1 MESFLNQN
9 KKKEYSL
16 EDAFHIIQ
24 SIINTEKEKYGLTII
39 EIKKDDGLD
48 IHSFLEIDPNI
59 MENKSEIIYIKT
71 TIKTIKGRKYKI

>member
-1 MESFLNQN
+1 MDSFLNQN

-24 SIINTEKEKYGLTII
+24 SIINTEKDKYEKI
-39 EIKKDDGLD
+39 
-48 IHSFLEIDPNI
+48 
-59 MENKSEIIYIKT
+59 IKT